1 MAAPRVAFEVVL
13 TAGAFY
19 TGRMPEKSLAQVPRH
34 LREQYEKGKAAFE
47 RNNLDYA
54 ITILTAVLEQEPAF
68 YECREALRATQF
80 KRAQGRGGTGFLKKF
95 LSKSA
100 LPKAMAVLRRDPL
113 EAIRLCEQ
121 TLNGDPN
128 SLAAHKVLAEAALAA
143 DLPRT
148 AVLSLEIAHRQ
159 APDDRDVTLKLA
171 KALASLGQWDRAEK
185 LVNELVQAHPDDPD
199 LLEEA
204 KNISAQRTLKEAGYE
219 KLADGQGSY
228 RDVLKDKEEAVALEQ
243 EDRIQRGDEARQRL
257 LERYLKEL
265 EAEPHNQ
272 RLLRQIAEIYVERKE
287 FDRALEYYERLRG
300 TEAVDPSLERA
311 IADLCAKRYD
321 HALEQLDPDAP
332 DYEEKAAAIRREKQ
346 EFLIADA
353 ARRVERF
360 PTDLQLR
367 YELGVLL
374 FEAGRIQEAIAQ
386 FQKSQS
392 HPHRRISSLFYLGR
406 CFLQRGMADLAVRT
420 FQNALKEKQVM
431 DEEKKDLIYHL
442 GLALEQLN
450 RPEEAIEQFKT
461 IFEVDI
467 GFRDVAQRVDAY
479 YARRSGENPPAG

>member
-1 MAAPRVAFEVVL
+1 
-13 TAGAFY
+13 
-19 TGRMPEKSLAQVPRH
+19 MPEKTLTQIPRP
-34 LREQYEKGKAAFE
+34 LREQYQKGKAAFE

-68 YECREALRATQF
+68 YECREALRASQF
-80 KRAQGRGGTGFLKKF
+80 KRAQGQSGTGFFLKKV
-95 LSKSA
+95 LSRST
-100 LPKAMAVLRRDPL
+100 LPKAMALLRRDPL
-113 EAIRLCEQ
+113 AALRLCEQ
-121 TLNGDPN
+121 TLNADPN
-128 SLAAHKVLAEAALAA
+128 SLAAHKVLADAALAA

-148 AVLSLEIAHRQ
+148 AVLSLEIVHRQ
-159 APDDRDVTLKLA
+159 APKDRDVTLKLA
-171 KALASLGQWDRAEK
+171 KAFATLGQWDRAEK
-185 LVNELVQAHPDDPD
+185 LVNELVQAYPNDPD

-219 KLADGQGSY
+219 KLADGTGSY

-243 EDRIQRGDEARQRL
+243 ASRIQRGDQGRQRL
-257 LERYLKEL
+257 LERYLQQL
-265 EAEPHNQ
+265 QAEPNNQ
-272 RLLRQIAEIYVERKE
+272 HLLRQIAEIYVEQRD

-311 IADLCAKRYD
+311 IAELCAKRFD

-332 DYEEKAAAIRREKQ
+332 DYAEKAAAIRREKQ

-374 FEAGRIQEAIAQ
+374 FEAGRLTEAIAQ
-386 FQKSQS
+386 FQKAQN
-392 HPHRRISSLFYLGR
+392 HPHHRISSLFYLGR
-406 CFLQRGMADLAVRT
+406 CFLQRGMADLAART

-431 DEEKKDLIYHL
+431 DQEKKDLIYHL
-442 GLALEQLN
+442 GLALEKMN
-450 RPEEAIEQFKT
+450 RPEEAMEQFKT
-461 IFEVDI
+461 IYEVDI
-467 GFRDVAQRVDAY
+467 GFRDVAERVDAY
-479 YARRSGENPPAG
+479 YTQHSGDNPSAG